1 MKLRRGPQDVSLD
14 QEFETPD
21 KDTEDR
27 VLLGAS
33 WSRGSRCCCCW
44 CPSCRCRGPA
54 RVRAAAGAP
63 CTASR
68 RRRSAAPGTTC
79 PATWFTLYRNFTR
92 PVDAAELEADTVRS
106 LIARGLVHKHGRWA
120 ATFDLHALLAVH
132 QIQAAELRVRF
143 PPAASNVS
151 VAVYHQH
158 GPQCKAV
165 PRTCKEQLVGLLTE
179 SALVSSSHSWKV
191 FNMTAP
197 LLSWLREKSASNRR
211 KRASRRRKAALR
223 DSSREQEV
231 SHRALLVIFSRTAS
245 DQDSKAKASL
255 LHTAERSKFLAPAEI
270 RKPRWPPKRRRSK
283 RGQREQMARSPPASK
298 RVDKTLCRR
307 VDMQVDFN
315 QIGWGSWIIFP
326 KRYNAY
332 RCEGSCIGPVGAD
345 LNPTNHAYMQSL
357 LKHYKEDKVAAP
369 CCAPNKMSPLSMLY
383 YENGEMLLRHH
394 EEMIVDECGCQ

>member
-1 MKLRRGPQDVSLD
+1 MELWKSL
-14 QEFETPD
+14 
-21 KDTEDR
+21 
-27 VLLGAS
+27 LLLLVV
-33 WSRGSRCCCCW
+33 
-44 CPSCRCRGPA
+44 PLLQA
-54 RVRAAAGAP
+54 RAGAP
-63 CTASR
+63 GQGQGRAR
-68 RRRSAAPGTTC
+68 GTLHRFP
-79 PATWFTLYRNFTR
+79 PAQERVAGHHLPSYMVHLYRNFTR

-143 PPAASNVS
+143 SPAASNVS

-165 PRTCKEQLVGLLTE
+165 PRACKEHPQQLVGLLTE
-179 SALVSSSHSWKV
+179 SALVSSSHSWRV
-191 FNMTAP
+191 FNMTGP
-197 LLSWLREKSASNRR
+197 LLSWLQEKSAIIRR
-211 KRASRRRKAALR
+211 KRASRRRKAELP

-270 RKPRWPPKRRRSK
+270 KKPRWPPKRRRSK

-298 RVDKTLCRR
+298 RGTVDKTLCRR

-332 RCEGSCIGPVGAD
+332 RCEGSCIGPVGAE

-394 EEMIVDECGCQ
+394 EDMIVDECGCQ